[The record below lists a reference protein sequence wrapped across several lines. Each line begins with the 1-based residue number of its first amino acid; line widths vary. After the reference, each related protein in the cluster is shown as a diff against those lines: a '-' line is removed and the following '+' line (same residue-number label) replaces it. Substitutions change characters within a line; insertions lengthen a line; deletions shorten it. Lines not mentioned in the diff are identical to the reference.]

1 MTDDPQDIGV
11 RFAAQ
16 MLGFELADGPPPADS
31 PLGRVLALTRAL
43 EELAVPES
51 VLSAAIGAMWREEW
65 KAQGLNVDSTESP
78 WED

>member
-1 MTDDPQDIGV
+1 VTDDPQKIGI

-16 MLGFELADGPPPADS
+16 MLGFEIVDGPPPANS

-51 VLSAAIGAMWREEW
+51 VLSAAVGAMWSEEW
-65 KAQGLNVDSTESP
+65 KAMGLNMDSDSP
-78 WED
+78 WDD